1 MNPLISDRGSTA
13 SIAGGLGAE
22 VIVDHGGRGC
32 GGECRCRVMYNEFW
46 FGHLEAIY
54 FFVSSKFRTAGNW
67 REAASTHFPPPH
79 RSQTHTHVRTPA
91 SLGAAH
97 VEIRVP
103 AKAVGNLKQGRID
116 KRNHGEDIVVDV
128 LRIAVGWSAAEHIG
142 GEFRRVPGY
151 RQRRRARG
159 VFQTSRR
166 GE

>member
-1 MNPLISDRGSTA
+1 MGE
-13 SIAGGLGAE
+13 GGAE
-22 VIVDHGGRGC
+22 GSVDVELC
-32 GGECRCRVMYNEFW
+32 ITN
-46 FGHLEAIY
+46 FGSATWKRYIFLCLQ
-54 FFVSSKFRTAGNW
+54 SSELPGTGVKLPR
-67 REAASTHFPPPH
+67 RHFPPPH

>member
-1 MNPLISDRGSTA
+1 
-13 SIAGGLGAE
+13 
-22 VIVDHGGRGC
+22 
-32 GGECRCRVMYNEFW
+32 MYNEFW

-128 LRIAVGWSAAEHIG
+128 LRIAVGWSS
-142 GEFRRVPGY
+142 GEFRDIVRGEGH
-151 RQRRRARG
+151 G
-159 VFQTSRR
+159 VFFKPA
-166 GE
+166 GEESDEGACGD